1 MAGHL
6 PERVERLFLLF
17 KAAVEDERK
26 AQAMYKEAIGL
37 CDDEITREALEGL
50 YADEV
55 RHERE
60 LVERYNTMRRELG
73 VAEPEKRLRAIV
85 APQMPNPWH

>member
-1 MAGHL
+1 MAGQL
-6 PERVERLFLLF
+6 PEKVEQLFLLF

-26 AQAMYKEAIGL
+26 AQAMYQEAIGL
-37 CDDEITREALEGL
+37 CDDAITKKALEVL

-60 LVERYNTMRRELG
+60 LVERYNALRRELG
-73 VAEPEKRLRAIV
+73 VADS
-85 APQMPNPWH
+85 

>member
-1 MAGHL
+1 VDQIIGEREDMEMARQL
-6 PERVERLFLLF
+6 PEKVEKLFLLF

-37 CDDEITREALEGL
+37 CDDEFTKKELEGL

-55 RHERE
+55 RHERK
-60 LVERYNTMRRELG
+60 LVERYNALRRELG
-73 VAEPEKRLRAIV
+73 VADS
-85 APQMPNPWH
+85 

>member
-1 MAGHL
+1 VDQIIGEREDMEMARQL
-6 PERVERLFLLF
+6 PEKVEKLFLLF

-37 CDDEITREALEGL
+37 CDDEFAKKELEGL

-55 RHERE
+55 RHERQ
-60 LVERYNTMRRELG
+60 LVERYNALRRALG
-73 VAEPEKRLRAIV
+73 VADS
-85 APQMPNPWH
+85 